1 MSEAAI
7 LSAPSGT
14 APAVPGRGAGG
25 ASVRT
30 LTVVDKSAVADGV
43 VALTLAD
50 PDGRRLPDWT
60 PGAHIDL
67 VLPGGVTR
75 QYSLCGDRFDPR
87 TYRVGVLREVD
98 GRGGSA
104 YVHDVLQPGDTV
116 GVGGPRNNF
125 PLVPSD
131 RYLFVAGG
139 IGITPLL
146 PMITQAELLGADW
159 RLLYGGRRRDSMAF
173 LDELAPH
180 ADRVAVMP
188 QDETGL
194 LDLPAFLGEPR
205 ADTKVYAC
213 GPGPLLDAMG
223 LACVDWPRA
232 ALRTERFVA
241 QEQAA
246 PVRSA
251 PFEVELARTGTTV
264 TVEPGA
270 TVLEAV
276 GSIGVEVL
284 SSCRQGTCG
293 TCETTVLEG
302 IPDHRDSILDDA
314 ERAAGDCMFI
324 CVSRAASDRLVLDL

>member
-1 MSEAAI
+1 MSDAGT
-7 LSAPSGT
+7 LLAPPGT
-14 APAVPGRGAGG
+14 APAVPGRGASTTV
-25 ASVRT
+25 AT
-30 LTVVDKSAVADGV
+30 LEVVGKATVAEDV

-67 VLPGGVTR
+67 VLPSGDTR

-87 TYRVGVLREVD
+87 TYRVAVLRERD

-104 YVHDVLQPGDTV
+104 YVHDTLRAGDRV

-125 PLVPSD
+125 PLVPSE

-146 PMITQAELLGADW
+146 PMVAQAEVLGADW
-159 RLLYGGRRRDSMAF
+159 RLLYGGRRRASMAF
-173 LDELAPH
+173 LDELARH
-180 ADRVAVMP
+180 GERVHVMP

-194 LDLPAFLGEPR
+194 LDLPSFLGEPDP
-205 ADTKVYAC
+205 ATKVYCC

-223 LACVDWPRA
+223 VACTAWPPT

-241 QEQAA
+241 EQAA

-251 PFEVELARTGTTV
+251 PFEVELARTGATV
-264 TVEPGA
+264 TVEPG
-270 TVLEAV
+270 TSVLEAV
-276 GSIGVEVL
+276 GAAGVEVL

-293 TCETTVLEG
+293 TCETTVLAG
-302 IPDHRDSILDDA
+302 VPDHRDSILDDA

-324 CVSRAASDRLVLDL
+324 CVSRAADDRLVLDL